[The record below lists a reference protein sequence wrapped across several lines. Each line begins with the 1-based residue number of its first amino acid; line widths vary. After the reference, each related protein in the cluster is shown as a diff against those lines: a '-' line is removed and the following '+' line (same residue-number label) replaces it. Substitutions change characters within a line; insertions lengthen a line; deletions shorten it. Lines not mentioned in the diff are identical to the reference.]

1 MAYSCSTM
9 VGMDERI
16 SAALLLMERADADPL
31 EVAAACEVLCGFAQ
45 ARQLQAIRDVSLAD
59 PPVSDPDGRL
69 CDPAPAEI
77 ATALAW
83 TPAAASRRVDL
94 AHDLH
99 DHLPDVLAALRDGR
113 IDLGKAQEI
122 ANGTF
127 CLTPGTR
134 TRLARAACTYATT
147 HTRGQLRAW
156 LARQIAR
163 LDPQAAEERRKK
175 AKRQRRVWIQ
185 PQPDGM
191 AVLGAYLTAEEA
203 QACYESLKGAV
214 ANHEGSID
222 AARADAF
229 VERLTGIAPGQ
240 PIPVQVLITP
250 RGPELGGYG
259 PLSPAHVSHLC
270 AGTRPIQLSLP
281 APTIGYRPGVRLTR
295 FVKSRDRHCRFP
307 GCRRPAVHCDLD
319 HLVPWPTGSSTERNL
334 YCLCRYHHRLKTHT
348 GWRVQIG
355 PGRMLRWTSPRG
367 HHYTTSPD
375 DP

>member
-1 MAYSCSTM
+1 M

-31 EVAAACEVLCGFAQ
+31 EVAAACEMVAGFVQ
-45 ARQLQAIRDVSLAD
+45 ARQLQAILDVSLQD
-59 PPVSDPDGRL
+59 PPVIDPCGQL
-69 CDPAPAEI
+69 CDAAPAEI

-122 ANGTF
+122 ANGTL

-134 TRLARAACTYATT
+134 TRVATAACTYATT

-156 LARQIAR
+156 LARQISR
-163 LDPQAAEERRKK
+163 LEPEAAEKRRKK
-175 AKRQRRVWIQ
+175 AKRRRRVWIQ
-185 PQPDGM
+185 PEPDGM
-191 AVLGAYLTAEEA
+191 STLGAYLTAEEA
-203 QACYESLKGAV
+203 QACYESLKAAV
-214 ANHEGSID
+214 ANHEGSVD
-222 AARADAF
+222 AARADAL
-229 VERLTGIAPGQ
+229 VERLTGIAAGQ
-240 PIPVQVLITP
+240 PVPVQVIITP
-250 RGPELGGYG
+250 TGPDLPGYG
-259 PLSPAHVSHLC
+259 PLSPAHADQLC
-270 AGTRPIQLSLP
+270 AASTPIRLSRP
-281 APTIGYRPGVRLTR
+281 APAIGYPPGVQLKRY
-295 FVKSRDRHCRFP
+295 VNARDRHCRFP
-307 GCRRPAVHCDLD
+307 GCRRPAMHCDLD
-319 HLVPWPTGSSTERNL
+319 HLIPWPTGRTTEHNL

-348 GWRVQIG
+348 NWKVQNG
-355 PGRMLRWTSPRG
+355 PGRTLRWTSPRG